1 MPEIAVQSFADPD
14 AYHGA
19 IRNLVKGV
27 VTERG
32 SYHAKLTRID
42 FDHVWMQRGE
52 EGLARVLHYTPS
64 GQRTSILFPSDQRQ
78 ATAYASGREVSE
90 GEISLLGY
98 AWPSY
103 YRSSAE
109 CRWAA
114 VSLSLNELA
123 AAGEAI
129 LGRELTAPPSTHHL
143 RPPPPLLLRL
153 RSLHEAAG
161 RLAEFTPDILAN
173 PEVAR
178 AIEQGLI
185 HAMVASLG
193 ARGTVEVG
201 HMNRT
206 HAGAMRRLEEVLEAN
221 SDHTLYVAELCA
233 AARMSYPTL
242 RAVCREHMGMSP
254 MQYLRLR
261 RLHLARHALLAADR
275 ARSSV
280 TEIATDYGFWELGR
294 FSVAYRSLF
303 GESPSASL
311 RRPPEEPRPQ
321 RIVASPWDLPESA

>member
-1 MPEIAVQSFADPD
+1 LPDIVVQSFADPD

-42 FDHVWMQRGE
+42 FDRIWMHRGE

-64 GQRTSILFPSDQRQ
+64 GERATILFPADQRQ
-78 ATAYASGREVSE
+78 SATYASGREVSE

-98 AWPSY
+98 ASPSH

-114 VSLSLNELA
+114 MSLSLNELA
-123 AAGEAI
+123 AAGEAM
-129 LGRELTAPPSTHHL
+129 LGRELTAPRLTRHL
-143 RPPPPLLLRL
+143 RPPAPLLFRL
-153 RSLHEAAG
+153 RSLHEAAA
-161 RLAEFTPDILAN
+161 RLAELTPDILAK

-193 ARGTVEVG
+193 ATGAVEVG
-201 HMNRT
+201 HINRT
-206 HAGAMRRLEEVLEAN
+206 HAAAMRRLEEALEAN
-221 SDHTLYVAELCA
+221 SDHTLYIAELCA
-233 AARMSYPTL
+233 AAGVSDRTL
-242 RAVCREHMGMSP
+242 RLICQEHLGMSP

-261 RLHLARHALLAADR
+261 RMHLARRALRAADP
-275 ARSSV
+275 AASSV
-280 TEIATDYGFWELGR
+280 TEIATNCGFWELGR

-311 RRPPEEPRPQ
+311 RRPPEDPRPH
-321 RIVASPWDLPESA
+321 RIIASPWDLPEFA